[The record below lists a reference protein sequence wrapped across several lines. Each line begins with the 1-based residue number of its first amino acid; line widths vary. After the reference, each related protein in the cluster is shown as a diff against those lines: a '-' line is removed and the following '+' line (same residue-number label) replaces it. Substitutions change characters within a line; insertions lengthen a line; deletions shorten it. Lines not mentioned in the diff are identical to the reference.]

1 MAQTAN
7 VLQNTSF
14 RDRILDEKKDSWL
27 KTDMKKLMIYVH
39 GKGGN
44 AREAEH
50 YKQLFSNCDVVGFDY
65 RSQTPWDAQKEFSEF
80 FDAQAAKYASIFL
93 VANSIGAFF
102 SLCSLANKQIDKAFL
117 ISPVVDM
124 EGLICNMMRWA
135 NVTEDE
141 LFAKK
146 EIKTD
151 FGEVMSWDYL
161 CYVRQHPVKWNV
173 PTHILYGERDNL
185 TSFEVISKFASQT
198 NASLTVMPGGEHWFH
213 TEEQLKFLD
222 DWIRNKMV

>member
-1 MAQTAN
+1 
-7 VLQNTSF
+7 
-14 RDRILDEKKDSWL
+14 
-27 KTDMKKLMIYVH
+27 MKRLMIYIH
-39 GKGGN
+39 GKAGN

-50 YKQLFSNCDVVGFDY
+50 YKPLFPDCDVVGFDY
-65 RSQTPWDAQKEFSEF
+65 CSQTPWDAQKEFTAF
-80 FDAQAAKYASIFL
+80 FDAQAVKYASVFL

-124 EGLICNMMRWA
+124 EALICNMMRWA
-135 NVTEDE
+135 NVSENE
-141 LFAKK
+141 LFVKK

-151 FGEVMSWDYL
+151 FGEVLSWDYL
-161 CYVRQHPVKWNV
+161 CYVRQCPIKWSV

-185 TSFEVISKFASQT
+185 TSFEAISKFASQT
-198 NASLTVMPGGEHWFH
+198 NASLTVMPSGEHWFH

-222 DWIRNKMV
+222 DWIRNKWCNKKRISKISKNSSS